1 MSEVTTPFAPP
12 GGKPFPPPTRSTP
25 LADFVPFLPPV
36 QRAEPV
42 PEKPVVFDAK
52 MMVDATKRKIEHP
65 VYGMMP
71 TGTEEGRAAIQLAR
85 TAMKRRRARNNLIA
99 RAVAV
104 VVLGGIAAAGWFGY
118 QAYRDDQ
125 DRQKAERAANAEGEA
140 PGAATALGEQAQVI
154 DVMEDLNS
162 GGAAPSAGALLG
174 AVDDAQAVVGETNN
188 PGAQAQTIKV
198 TDVLP
203 LAANTATTP
212 TGTADGLDLFQID
225 AEQFQLLA
233 PEEFALW
240 TARWTSAPQTTPAD
254 PALAAL
260 PAVDNGQIAIG
271 MMVDGGVVTR
281 LLIASTAPAIHIVID
296 S

>member
-1 MSEVTTPFAPP
+1 M
-12 GGKPFPPPTRSTP
+12 PFPPPTRSAP
-25 LADFVPFLPPV
+25 AADFVPYLPPV

-52 MMVDATKRKIEHP
+52 MMVDATRRKVEHP
-65 VYGMMP
+65 VYGTMP
-71 TGTEEGRAAIQLAR
+71 AGTEEGRAAIQLAR
-85 TAMKRRRARNNLIA
+85 TAMRRKRTRNKLIA

-104 VVLGGIAAAGWFGY
+104 VIVGGIAAAGWFGY

-125 DRQKAERAANAEGEA
+125 DRQKAGRAAIAEDEA
-140 PGAATALGEQAQVI
+140 TGAATPLGKQARVI
-154 DVMEDLNS
+154 AVMEDLNS
-162 GGAAPSAGALLG
+162 GGATPSAGGLLG
-174 AVDDAQAVVGETNN
+174 AVDDAQAVVGETNS
-188 PGAQAQTIKV
+188 PGAQVQTIKV

-203 LAANTATTP
+203 LAASTATTP

-240 TARWTSAPQTTPAD
+240 TARWRSAPQTTPTD

-260 PAVDNGQIAIG
+260 PAAETGQITIG
-271 MMVDGGVVTR
+271 MLVDDGLVTR
-281 LLIASTAPAIHIVID
+281 LLIASSDPEIHLIIID